1 MSQYNNNLK
10 DTRFCDIL
18 QKRVSFILFKGLIF
32 MKGQRVIWPS
42 RAQVEIEEFDLPPIK
57 DNEVLVASECTLISP
72 GTERAFLLGLPNA
85 QGRYPSRPGYSNIGK
100 IIEVGKEVSGY
111 KIGDRVATSQGHT
124 SHYVASANGLLKADS
139 SEAPAEEVVFF
150 NLGAI
155 ALQGVRKAK
164 IELGEA
170 ALVIGQGLIGL
181 LALQLAKLSGAVPVI
196 AADLTDSRL
205 KLSQSIGADYTLNPD
220 DTDFTE
226 ILNSVSM
233 EKGPTVVIE
242 ATGHP
247 DAISTALVAAGWGA
261 RVVLLAS
268 TRGETPKVNFY
279 RDVHKKGLILYGAHN
294 SIRPRQESSPNFWT
308 STDDSR
314 LMLSLITQKR
324 FIVEPLISHR
334 VPGVD
339 APKAYQLLMEW
350 NPELLGVVLQWNL
363 DI

>member
-1 MSQYNNNLK
+1 
-10 DTRFCDIL
+10 
-18 QKRVSFILFKGLIF
+18 
-32 MKGQRVIWPS
+32 MKGHRVIWQS
-42 RAQVEIEEFDLPPIK
+42 RAKVEIEEFDLPSLK
-57 DNEVLVASECTLISP
+57 NDEVLVASECTLISP

-100 IIEVGKEVSGY
+100 VVDVGKDVRGY
-111 KIGDRVATSQGHT
+111 KVGDRVATTQGHT
-124 SHYVASANGLLKADS
+124 SHYVTTANRLLKCES
-139 SEAPAEEVVFF
+139 SDAPAEEVVFF
-150 NLGAI
+150 NLSAI
-155 ALQGVRKAK
+155 ALQGVRKAR

-170 ALVIGQGLIGL
+170 TLVIGQGLIGL

-205 KLSQSIGADYTLNPD
+205 ELSKDIGADYTLNPE
-220 DTDFTE
+220 DTDFSDR
-226 ILNSVSM
+226 LSAASM
-233 EKGPTVVIE
+233 GKGPIVVIE

-247 DAISTALVAAGWGA
+247 DAISTALDVAGWGA

-308 STDDSR
+308 SEDDSR
-314 LMLSLITQKR
+314 LMLSLIAQKR
-324 FIVEPLISHR
+324 FKVAPMISHR
-334 VPGVD
+334 VPGHD

-350 NPELLGVVLQWNL
+350 NPGLLGVVLQWNIDL
-363 DI
+363 